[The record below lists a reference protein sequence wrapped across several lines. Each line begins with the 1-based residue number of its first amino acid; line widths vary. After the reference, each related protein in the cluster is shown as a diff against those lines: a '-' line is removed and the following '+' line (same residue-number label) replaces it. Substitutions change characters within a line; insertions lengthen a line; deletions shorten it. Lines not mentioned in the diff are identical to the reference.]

1 MSERISSKEVAHV
14 AYLARL
20 NLTDDELNLFT
31 EQLEAVLSHASDIE
45 ALDLSGIEPMSHP
58 LPVENIMRKD
68 KPQPSLE
75 PREFLSAAPA
85 VEDGRF
91 VVPKILDEEL

>member
-1 MSERISSKEVAHV
+1 
-14 AYLARL
+14 
-20 NLTDDELNLFT
+20 
-31 EQLEAVLSHASDIE
+31 
-45 ALDLSGIEPMSHP
+45 MSHP

-75 PREFLSAAPA
+75 PSEFLSAAPA

-91 VVPKILDEEL
+91 LVPKILDEEL